1 MRKYNYICFHLNFII
16 QIKHLIKCISRIL
29 TDGWQSYK
37 TLPDEGFL
45 WDFVN
50 HSENV
55 VKPGDRT
62 VHTNRIKGASVLY
75 QLKPIKNHV

>member
-1 MRKYNYICFHLNFII
+1 M
-16 QIKHLIKCISRIL
+16 

-62 VHTNRIKGASVLY
+62 VHTNHIEGATVLY
-75 QLKPIKNHV
+75 HLISVKNDV